1 MMAADSVGLMA
12 QAVSR
17 GPVSGTA
24 VKPTRR
30 KPFLV
35 DLYSTAV
42 GKKYVMAVTGLIG
55 IGFVIGHMI
64 GNLKMYLGPA
74 EFDEYGEFLRR
85 LLVPLLPHHVALWIM
100 RVGLIVA
107 FALHIHASY
116 ALTRMNHAARRTK
129 YQSRRDYVAANYA
142 SRTMRWLSL
151 IHI

>member
-1 MMAADSVGLMA
+1 MTAADSVGLMA

-64 GNLKMYLGPA
+64 GNLKMYIGTISEGGERATTSTSTASSSASCSCRSCPA
-74 EFDEYGEFLRR
+74 RTSSGVFG
-85 LLVPLLPHHVALWIM
+85 
-100 RVGLIVA
+100 
-107 FALHIHASY
+107 SCSS
-116 ALTRMNHAARRTK
+116 ARCCCTSTPRTP
-129 YQSRRDYVAANYA
+129 
-142 SRTMRWLSL
+142 
-151 IHI
+151 